1 MQPPRGCDALRARDR
16 DEKMYRVTVILCVC
30 VEFCALLGMS
40 RNAIRGVTV
49 HSRFSRPIPSPRKK
63 KLCSIDCKT
72 IPAPPAVFLPYSRLA
87 LCAWGDLGRRTGRR
101 DARFLE
107 RNYPWRFELVHLML
121 KDLDRALQ
129 APSEGFDRD
138 ISSPLN
144 LTLAHHC

>member
-1 MQPPRGCDALRARDR
+1 MLRRVARDR
-16 DEKMYRVTVILCVC
+16 EENVTVLCVC
-30 VEFCALLGMS
+30 VEFCARLGKS
-40 RNAIRGVTV
+40 RNDSGRHGALAIFEADPKSTQEEVIFFRLQNYTGSPGVTFY
-49 HSRFSRPIPSPRKK
+49 R
-63 KLCSIDCKT
+63 
-72 IPAPPAVFLPYSRLA
+72 YSRLA
-87 LCAWGDLGRRTGRR
+87 LCTWGDLGRRTGRR

-107 RNYPWRFELVHLML
+107 RNYPRRFELVHLML

>member
-1 MQPPRGCDALRARDR
+1 VL
-16 DEKMYRVTVILCVC
+16 C
-30 VEFCALLGMS
+30 VEFCARLGKS
-40 RNAIRGVTV
+40 RNDSGRHGAVLAIFEADPKSTQVGVIFFRLQNYTG
-49 HSRFSRPIPSPRKK
+49 SPGVSFYRYR
-63 KLCSIDCKT
+63 
-72 IPAPPAVFLPYSRLA
+72 YSRLA
-87 LCAWGDLGRRTGRR
+87 LCTWGDLGRRTGRR

-107 RNYPWRFELVHLML
+107 RNYPRRFELVHLML

>member
-1 MQPPRGCDALRARDR
+1 MLRRVARDL
-16 DEKMYRVTVILCVC
+16 EENVTVCVC
-30 VEFCALLGMS
+30 VEFCARLGKS
-40 RNAIRGVTV
+40 RNDSGRHGALAIFEDDPKSTQVEVIFFRLQNYTGSPGV
-49 HSRFSRPIPSPRKK
+49 SFYRYR
-63 KLCSIDCKT
+63 
-72 IPAPPAVFLPYSRLA
+72 YSRLA
-87 LCAWGDLGRRTGRR
+87 LCTWGDLGRRTGRR

-107 RNYPWRFELVHLML
+107 RNYPRRFELVHLML